1 MSAITTH
8 SYLTSV
14 SEVWRDGSMC
24 GMAKDK
30 VTITLDR
37 TKASQARSLV
47 GAGSTSE
54 VIDLA
59 LDRLIWAE
67 RLRADITAY
76 QRVPPT
82 DAEAQLAAVG
92 DLSALGDDTDWEA
105 LYGVDDDAP

>member
-1 MSAITTH
+1 MS
-8 SYLTSV
+8 
-14 SEVWRDGSMC
+14 

-59 LDRLIWAE
+59 LDRLIRAE
-67 RLRADITAY
+67 QLRADIAAY

-82 DAEAQLAAVG
+82 EAEAQLAAVG
-92 DLSALGDDTDWEA
+92 DLSALDDDTDWEA
-105 LYGVDDDAP
+105 LYGDDDDA

>member
-1 MSAITTH
+1 
-8 SYLTSV
+8 
-14 SEVWRDGSMC
+14 
-24 GMAKDK
+24 MAKDK

-59 LDRLIWAE
+59 LDRLIRAE
-67 RLRADITAY
+67 QLRADIAAY

-82 DAEAQLAAVG
+82 EAEAQLAAVG
-92 DLSALGDDTDWEA
+92 DLSALDDDTDWEA
-105 LYGVDDDAP
+105 LYGDDDDA